1 MGITTA
7 VLYRLRW
14 LATAMIGLCLGQ
26 ITVWG
31 LDREPPFKLQG
42 YAVERPVHPGGP
54 LRITLSVARDLRQ
67 SCDVQITR
75 YIVDGG
81 GFRFY
86 MPQIGLDAH
95 AIAEL
100 QSSSRDENRILI
112 QMPED
117 AAPGDARFGNAL
129 SYVCNPIHRLWPV
142 RVAFEVPF
150 DLTPIPVAQEL

>member
-1 MGITTA
+1 MGKTTT
-7 VLYRLRW
+7 VVYRLRW
-14 LATAMIGLCLGQ
+14 VATAMILLVLCQ
-26 ITVWG
+26 FVVWAF
-31 LDREPPFKLQG
+31 DRTPPFKLIG

-54 LRITLSVARDLRQ
+54 LRITLGVERDLRQ

-75 YIVDGG
+75 YIVDGR

-86 MPQIGLDAH
+86 LPQIGLDAH

-100 QSSSRDENRILI
+100 QTSTRDENRILI

-117 AAPGDARFGNAL
+117 AAPGEARFGNAL
-129 SYVCNPIHRLWPV
+129 SYVCNPVHKLWPV